1 MWVIGSGKAKMMT
14 TGLDKFACLIEQYCA
29 STGRYDTA
37 IPGVALLR
45 ADAPMAPVNVV
56 YQPSICILASGE
68 KTALMGDSVYIYRPG
83 QYLTV
88 SLDVPVLGEVT
99 VASPDAP
106 YLCFRLALNVKVMG
120 EIMMEAREN
129 DIIPKGRQP
138 GSALQVSDAGDALI
152 NAATRLLDLLAT
164 PRDIPI
170 LAPLIEREILYRLL
184 NGPQSA
190 RLQQLAM
197 ADSKLNQVSRAI
209 EWIKNHFR
217 EPFSVDVL
225 AREANMSPS
234 ALHQHFKAI
243 TSMSPLQYQKQL
255 RLQEARSLIMVRAMD
270 AASAGYQVG
279 YDSPSQFSREYRRMF
294 GAPPRR
300 DVEQLRLSA
309 SDGMVEV
316 V

>member
-1 MWVIGSGKAKMMT
+1 M
-14 TGLDKFACLIEQYCA
+14 DKFAYLIEQYCSSA
-29 STGRYDTA
+29 GRYDTA

-45 ADAPMAPVNVV
+45 ADAPMEPVNVV
-56 YQPSICILASGE
+56 YQPSVCILASGE
-68 KTALMGDSVYIYRPG
+68 KTALMGDSVYVYRPG

-99 VASPDAP
+99 VASPDEP
-106 YLCFRLALNVKVMG
+106 YLCLRLDLNTKVMG
-120 EIMMEAREN
+120 EIMMEARDN
-129 DIIPKGRQP
+129 NIVPTGRQP
-138 GSALQVSDAGDALI
+138 GSALQVSDAGAELI
-152 NAATRLLDLLAT
+152 NAATRLLELLAT

-184 NGPQSA
+184 NGPQSV
-190 RLQQLAM
+190 RLQQLAL

-209 EWIKNHFR
+209 EWIKHHFR
-217 EPFSVDVL
+217 EPFSVEVL
-225 AREANMSPS
+225 AREAHMSPS

-255 RLQEARSLIMVRAMD
+255 RLQEARSLIMVSAMD
-270 AASAGYQVG
+270 AASAGYHVG

-300 DVEQLRLSA
+300 DVEQLRLSSSA
-309 SDGMVEV
+309 GMVEV
-316 V
+316 A

>member
-1 MWVIGSGKAKMMT
+1 MT
-14 TGLDKFACLIEQYCA
+14 AGLDKFARLIEQYCP
-29 STGRYDTA
+29 STGRCDTD
-37 IPGVALLR
+37 IPGVVLLR
-45 ADAPMAPVNVV
+45 ADKPMEPVNVV
-56 YQPSICILASGE
+56 YQPSVCILASGE
-68 KTALMGDSVYIYRPG
+68 KTAMMGESVYVYRPG

-99 VASPDAP
+99 VATPEKP
-106 YLCFRLALNVKVMG
+106 YLCLRLDLNTKVMAD
-120 EIMMEAREN
+120 ILMEAREN
-129 DIIPKGRQP
+129 NVVPSGRQP
-138 GSALQVSDAGDALI
+138 GPALQVSDAGPELIDASVRMLE
-152 NAATRLLDLLAT
+152 LLAT

-184 NGPQSA
+184 NGPQSV

-209 EWIKNHFR
+209 EWIKKHFR
-217 EPFSVDVL
+217 EPFSVEVL
-225 AREANMSPS
+225 AREANMSAS

-255 RLQEARSLIMVRAMD
+255 RLQEARSLIMVNAMD
-270 AASAGYQVG
+270 AASAGYHVG

-300 DVEQLRLSA
+300 DVEQLRLSSSA
-309 SDGMVEV
+309 GMVEV
-316 V
+316 A